1 MFKLQQNLNKKI
13 WENISNTNNYIV
25 QKTLNNDQS
34 AEYNLLKNL
43 SDELMIANYKRNPIF
58 NSIRKTC
65 SGYTL
70 YRHCIFQSKHT
81 CTWIIKININTN
93 EAKISCQEEC
103 NHEANLKKGKF

>member
-1 MFKLQQNLNKKI
+1 MFKLQQKLNKKI

-25 QKTLNNDQS
+25 QKTLTNDQS

-43 SDELMIANYKRNPIF
+43 LDELMIANYKRNPIF

-70 YRHCIFQSKHT
+70 YRHCIFQSRHK
-81 CTWIIKININTN
+81 CTWIVLLAVFTEDTK
-93 EAKISCQEEC
+93 
-103 NHEANLKKGKF
+103 